1 MVRTRSQLENL
12 SKDELIDEV
21 LSLEN
26 FKNDI
31 NMKFSELN
39 NRFNDFES
47 KYEIVNSNLSITRR
61 CNDLLLERI
70 TQLERNN
77 LNNAQYNRRETL
89 EINRATVPSDTADD
103 VLEQSVCQALSLTGT
118 SVEPDDLQACHR
130 MRKKD
135 RVIVKFKCRK
145 QKHRVLLNRKTLQN
159 KSLDLTQLKFSG
171 KLFVNE
177 SMCHE
182 NHQLAYKCRQ
192 LKSARKIHS
201 TWFYNSTLHRKLVE
215 NGPIHKAFHPTD
227 IEKVLGVDNLD
238 KYINN
243 VSF

>member
-1 MVRTRSQLENL
+1 
-12 SKDELIDEV
+12 
-21 LSLEN
+21 
-26 FKNDI
+26 
-31 NMKFSELN
+31 MKFSELN
-39 NRFNDFES
+39 DRFNNFEA
-47 KYEIVNSNLSITRR
+47 KYEVVNSNLSIARR
-61 CNDLLLERI
+61 CNDLLIERK
-70 TQLERNN
+70 TQLERSNQ
-77 LNNAQYNRRETL
+77 NNAQYTRRETL
-89 EINRATVPSDTADD
+89 EINSVPSDIADD
-103 VLEQSVCQALSLTGT
+103 VLEQSVCQSVCQSLTGI
-118 SVEPDDLQACHR
+118 SVDPDDLQACHC

-135 RVIVKFKCRK
+135 RVIIKFKCRK

-201 TWFYNSTLHRKLVE
+201 TWFYNSTLHIKPVE
-215 NGPIHKAFHPTD
+215 NGSIHKIFHPTD
-227 IEKVLGVDNLD
+227 IEKVLRVDNLD
-238 KYINN
+238 EYINN